1 MTSDLNL
8 NLNWNL
14 KSVLKMLNVII
25 LRGLPGNGKTFLRKM
40 LVLALEKMGKK
51 VRFVSKDVLRA
62 ARSLDY
68 KFTAK
73 HEAKT
78 LEQYRF
84 HWEHWAKTPDLDV
97 LISDNTNIRLDE
109 IKYHFFVKYAKDV
122 HFVVIQIGDACS
134 DIRDEIPVDVQ
145 ARMRSNMIESDAFL
159 DAMLT
164 HEMGQLVQVEPRT
177 AIEEGIKELLNNI
190 IV

>member
-1 MTSDLNL
+1 
-8 NLNWNL
+8 
-14 KSVLKMLNVII
+14 MLNVII

-40 LVLALEKMGKK
+40 MVLALEKMGKK
-51 VRFVSKDVLRA
+51 VQFVSKDVIRTT
-62 ARSLDY
+62 RSLDY
-68 KFTAK
+68 KFTSE
-73 HEAKT
+73 HESKT
-78 LEQYRF
+78 LEIYRV

-134 DIRDEIPVDVQ
+134 DIRDEIPVEVQ
-145 ARMRSNMIESDAFL
+145 ARMRSNMVESDVFL
-159 DAMLT
+159 SAMLT
-164 HEMGQLVQVEPRT
+164 HDMGQLVQIEPRT
-177 AIEEGIKELLNNI
+177 AIEQGIKQLLNEI